1 LKRVWAVFATVIGLG
16 MGVTAASAATID
28 LQFTGKVT
36 FADPTPSIP
45 SPPPTIGDNV
55 SFHLVYDTSAAD
67 TNANPGQGS
76 YFGSITTLE
85 ATFSGQTHTFTPAQ
99 TLISVRNDSFGTD
112 DVLFRYIPDNNA
124 VLEFTLYFRDP
135 TGTIF
140 TDDSIPTDLISLQ
153 SIGTW
158 GFTLAPP
165 GAPPGLIYLF
175 GGTSPSITVTA
186 PVAATP
192 VPAALPL
199 LATALGGLG
208 FAGWRR
214 RRHAQQ
220 SQAVLEI
227 AKA

>member
-1 LKRVWAVFATVIGLG
+1 LQRVWAVFATVIGLG
-16 MGVTAASAATID
+16 MGGSAASAATID

-45 SPPPTIGDNV
+45 SPPPTIGDTV
-55 SFHLVYDTSAAD
+55 SFHLVYDTSVPD
-67 TNANPGQGS
+67 TNANPSQGR
-76 YFGSITTLE
+76 YPGAITKLE
-85 ATFSGQTHTFTPAQ
+85 ATFSGQLHTFTPTQ
-99 TLISVRNDSFGTD
+99 TSISVRNDDPVADGVVFSY
-112 DVLFRYIPDNNA
+112 VPDNNA
-124 VLEFTLYFRDP
+124 VDEFVLYFQDP

-158 GFTLAPP
+158 GFTLAPGGGNP
-165 GAPPGLIYLF
+165 LYNF
-175 GGTSPSITVTA
+175 GGSITSITA
-186 PVAATP
+186 IAPTP
-192 VPAALPL
+192 IPAALPL

-220 SQAVLEI
+220 SSTVLEI
-227 AKA
+227 ARA